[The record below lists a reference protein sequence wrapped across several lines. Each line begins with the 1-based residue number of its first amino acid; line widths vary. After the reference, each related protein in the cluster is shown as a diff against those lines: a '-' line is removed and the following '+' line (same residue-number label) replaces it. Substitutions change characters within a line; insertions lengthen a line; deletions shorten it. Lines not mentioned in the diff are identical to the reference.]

1 MATMLPTR
9 WRDSFDRLRE
19 EMDRLFDRWLPRR
32 MGSRAGEDF
41 WFPSFIG
48 GDLEP
53 AVDIHEDDKEIV
65 VTAEL
70 PGLKKDDFSVDL
82 VGDRLTIR
90 GEKKTERE
98 ERKRGAYYCER
109 SYGSFS
115 RTFVLPCEVQADK
128 AEATYKDGVL
138 TLRLPKTETA
148 KPKQIAVK
156 VE

>member
-1 MATMLPTR
+1 MANMLPAR
-9 WRDSFDRLRE
+9 WKDSFDRLRE
-19 EMDRLFDRWLPRR
+19 EMDRVFDRWLPRR
-32 MGSRAGEDF
+32 IGDRAVEDF
-41 WFPSFIG
+41 WFPAFGS
-48 GDLEP
+48 DLAP
-53 AVDIHEDDKEIV
+53 AVDIHEDEKEIV

-98 ERKRGAYYCER
+98 EKKRGAYYCER

-115 RTFVLPCEVQADK
+115 RTFMLPCEVLADK

-138 TLRLPKTETA
+138 TLHLPKAETA
-148 KPKQIAVK
+148 KPKRIAVK
-156 VE
+156 VA